1 MGGRFRLPFGRV
13 RDPQSKSRSER
24 GATATEAALVAPL
37 FFALLFGVVEASMY
51 LLDVNAIRNATRI
64 AAHEGANSARNALAD
79 YNLLKSS
86 RGALGGMANRI
97 DGVIV
102 FKAGAPNATV
112 PSTCIA
118 ALDTGAAGVDG
129 ICNVYTAGQIAT
141 LDPLH
146 FGYTVGSNED
156 ATLWD
161 RNWPATGRR
170 DSLSGTTRPDL
181 LGVYVRVKHQSLTGV
196 LPAKTLTASVI
207 TEIEPQR
214 AE

>member
-1 MGGRFRLPFGRV
+1 MRSTRRRWRSPTRP
-13 RDPQSKSRSER
+13 RSRNPHER
-24 GATATEAALVAPL
+24 GATATEAALVAPMFL
-37 FFALLFGVVEASMY
+37 ALLFGIVEASMY

-64 AAHEGANSARNALAD
+64 AAHEGANSARDALAD
-79 YNLLKSS
+79 YNLIKSS
-86 RGALGGMANRI
+86 RGAFNGMANRI

-102 FKAGAPNATV
+102 FKASAPNATV
-112 PSTCIA
+112 PATCVA
-118 ALDTGAAGVDG
+118 ALDTGAAGVAG
-129 ICNVYTAGQIAT
+129 ICNVYTAAQIAV

-156 ATLWD
+156 AALWD
-161 RNWPATGRR
+161 RHWPATGRR

-181 LGVYVRVKHQSLTGV
+181 LGVYVRVKHHSLTGV

-207 TEIEPQR
+207 NEIEPQR

>member
-1 MGGRFRLPFGRV
+1 VASSIHTR
-13 RDPQSKSRSER
+13 KER

-37 FFALLFGVVEASMY
+37 FIALLFGIVETSVY

-64 AAHEGANSARNALAD
+64 SAHEGANSARDSLAD
-79 YNLLKSS
+79 YNLIKSS
-86 RGALGGMANRI
+86 LGALSGMANRV
-97 DGVIV
+97 DGIVV
-102 FKAGAPNATV
+102 FKAANPGDVV
-112 PSTCIA
+112 PSACVD
-118 ALDTGAAGVDG
+118 ALNNHDAGVPG
-129 ICNVYTAGQIAT
+129 RCNVYAADQISA

-146 FGYTVGSNED
+146 FGYAVGSNED

-181 LGVYVRVKHQSLTGV
+181 LGVYVRVKHRSLTGV
-196 LPAKTLTASVI
+196 LPTKTLVASVI
-207 TEIEPQR
+207 NEIEPQR